1 MRDLSKEMF
10 WEKSR
15 MQSTTN
21 DKKNDKCLWIK
32 GGHGLGNRVLSLETA
47 CRYATKNGLSVY
59 VDWNDPIYEQ
69 SQNELLELF
78 ELQGIRSIQKPLI
91 ENYNKTYPKDIRVFT
106 SMDLTKLITEKRVFP
121 HLHPMLAPWRKYGRF
136 KRRFRY
142 LNSIKYGIRNGEFL
156 DKLVKHYDLLCFC
169 CSIPEN
175 EPEHFRHV
183 KIKNKKIKA
192 IFNDSNL
199 TYLENDIGLHI
210 RNTDKISGNL
220 NKVVECINKLLNEH
234 PKLKTM
240 HLATD
245 SLNVIK
251 LISSKFQD
259 RLNIQIL
266 NITRNEEPLHLRAKS
281 KQEKKK
287 ELQDSMLDIYV
298 LSQSKYLLFQEN
310 SSFSRFAV
318 ALQENCNQCID
329 WTN

>member
-1 MRDLSKEMF
+1 
-10 WEKSR
+10 

-21 DKKNDKCLWIK
+21 DKQKDKCLWVK

-47 CRYATKNGLSVY
+47 CRYASKNSLAVY

-69 SQNELLELF
+69 SQNELFELF
-78 ELQGIRSIQKPLI
+78 ELQGIRSIQKPII

-106 SMDLTKLITEKRVFP
+106 YLDLTKLITEKRVFP
-121 HLHPMLAPWRKYGRF
+121 NLTPTLAPWRKYGRF

-142 LNSIKYGIRNGEFL
+142 LNSIKYAIRNGEFL
-156 DKLVKHYDLLCFC
+156 DKLAQQYDLLCFC

-183 KIKNKKIKA
+183 KIKINKIKG
-192 IFNDSNL
+192 IFKDSNL

-210 RNTDKISGNL
+210 RNTDKTSGNI
-220 NKVVECINKLLNEH
+220 NKVVGCINKLLNEQ
-234 PKLKTM
+234 PELKTM

-259 RLNIQIL
+259 RLDIQIL
-266 NITRNEEPLHLRAKS
+266 NITRTEEPLHLRTKS
-281 KQEKKK
+281 KQEKNK
-287 ELQDSMLDIYV
+287 ELRDSMLDIYV

-310 SSFSRFAV
+310 SSFSRFAI
-318 ALQENCNQCID
+318 ALQGNSNKCID
-329 WTN
+329 WTH